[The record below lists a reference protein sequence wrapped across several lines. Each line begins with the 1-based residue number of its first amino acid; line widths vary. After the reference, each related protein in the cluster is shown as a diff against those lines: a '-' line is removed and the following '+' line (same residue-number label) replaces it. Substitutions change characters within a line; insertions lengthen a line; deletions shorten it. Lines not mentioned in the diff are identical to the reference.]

1 MTPRAVVSTR
11 PFVGEVLSVHLDGK
25 VCRVGCE
32 FCYLGQRREAGE
44 PQIGWHSLLEQALAR
59 LDYREVAV
67 AVSEP
72 AEEARPILQRIRG
85 AVPRLSITTTLQI
98 ARSSGDLLDD
108 ADRVNLSVDP
118 RKGRVSLGAIAR
130 VARRVRGEVVLIV
143 SLVTPEFAAQVVDG
157 GLLHALLELP
167 DVDKV
172 ALNALKPPPPW
183 CGRAFWMGA
192 LGRMRPLLD
201 EHLDKK
207 LFLDCWVAARL
218 LGLGGCPARAD
229 LTPAAGGL
237 AFRGCVYQP
246 TPDFIVAGAGE
257 LAEKLAGF
265 TPPAVC
271 PFPIP

>member
-32 FCYLGQRREAGE
+32 YCYLGQRREAGD
-44 PQIGWHSLLEQALAR
+44 PDSGWPEALEQALAS

-72 AEEARPILQRIRG
+72 AEEARPLLERLRK
-85 AVPRLSITTTLQI
+85 AVPRLSVTTTLQV
-98 ARSSGDLLDD
+98 ARTCGDLLDG

-118 RKGRVSLGAIAR
+118 RKGRVSLGAVAR
-130 VARRVRGEVVLIV
+130 VARRMRGEVVLIV
-143 SLVTPEFAAQVVDG
+143 SLVTPEFAARLVDG
-157 GLLHALLELP
+157 GLLQALLELP

-183 CGRAFWMGA
+183 CGRAFWMRA
-192 LGRMRPLLD
+192 LGRLRPLLD
-201 EHLDKK
+201 RYLDDK

-246 TPDFIVAGAGE
+246 APDFIVADAGQ
-257 LAEKLAGF
+257 LARRLTGF
-265 TPPAVC
+265 TPPAEC